1 LFCQWYF
8 GHGLQTWAIF
18 VELTFAALIV
28 IVAGA
33 RFTKL
38 ADVLADRLQIGGG
51 WIGLI
56 LLATVTSLP
65 ELVSSGTATY
75 LNNIDLALGGLLGS
89 CSFNITLIF
98 VLNALSGGGSV
109 LRNVS
114 PSHTLSSAFGLG
126 LISLTLL
133 GLVLVEKFGGSPRI
147 TGSIELI
154 WSAAILV
161 TYLGCIRLIYRFEK
175 RSNEGHAPVV
185 RHRVEPSLY
194 VAVLVLA
201 AVIMVAS
208 WWLTR
213 IGDVLSMHPIEALG
227 GRTLGAT
234 FVGACFLALA
244 TSLPELTTSVA
255 AVRLGNLDLAL
266 GNLFGSNMFNIAVI
280 PAIKGVSLASGNWLM
295 MPPGSVQFT
304 QHMITGVLAIML
316 TTIAVGGLTYKS
328 NRRMMRRFG
337 FDAILIVVVYL
348 GGMAFLLMGSGS

>member
-1 LFCQWYF
+1 MFCQWYF
-8 GHGLQTWAIF
+8 GDELQTWAIF
-18 VELTFAALIV
+18 VEFMFAALIV

-33 RFTKL
+33 RFTRL
-38 ADVLADRLQIGGG
+38 ADTLAKRLQIGGG

-75 LNNIDLALGGLLGS
+75 LNNIDLALGGLFGS

-126 LISLTLL
+126 LISLALG
-133 GLVLVEKFGGSPRI
+133 GLVLVEKFAGSPRI
-147 TGSIELI
+147 MGSIELI
-154 WSAAILV
+154 WGVIILG
-161 TYLGCIRLIYRFEK
+161 TYFGCMRLIYRFEK
-175 RSNEGHAPVV
+175 RSNEGSPPVV
-185 RHRVEPSLY
+185 SNRVEPSLY
-194 VAVLVLA
+194 VTMFVLA
-201 AVIMVAS
+201 LVIMVAS
-208 WWLTR
+208 WWLAQ
-213 IGDVLSMHPIEALG
+213 IGNVLSVHPIEALG

-280 PAIKGVSLASGNWLM
+280 PAIKGISLASGNWVM

-328 NRRMMRRFG
+328 KKRMMRRFG
-337 FDAILIVVVYL
+337 FDAILIIVVYL
-348 GGMAFLLMGSGS
+348 GGMACLLIGPGS